1 MCGDD
6 NVKGYG
12 RQIEHLR
19 YASRQVGKRGGLRYV
34 SALVKTRRWV
44 DGLFLLALLGLA
56 LVWVGRAFLPGRVL
70 LPLDIVVQ
78 QWAPWQ
84 QPNQT
89 VTVHN
94 DMLTDVVNYI
104 YPVKAFMAEKVR
116 GGTLPLWNP
125 YVFTGYPFTYNTQ
138 AGLFYPLSLF
148 YYVLP
153 PVTAVDLTIT
163 SQLLLGLWFMFLYL
177 RRIRLGRLAALVG
190 AAAFMCNGLMVGWL
204 EWQVVH
210 AAVIWLPLCLYF
222 AERAAQKMEARSPKS
237 EVRSP
242 KSESQPPITHHASRI
257 THYGLPLTDL
267 ILLGVAFAMPWLGG
281 HWSWTVYASM
291 TTAVYLLFRLRIPT
305 AGWRW
310 LRRGGPGMGR
320 QLKVAVTA
328 VLLPLSIGL
337 GLSLI
342 QLLPAVHYLSQ
353 SNRKALSLAESMSQ
367 GLLNRGVVYVMPNF
381 FGNNTHQNW
390 WGPANS
396 NFAETVVYSSI
407 LVLLLSGLALWLRRD
422 FYSHFFAA
430 WGGVTLLWALGT
442 PAYLLLYP
450 LPPFNGIQPSRAAFL
465 VGFCLAVLA
474 ALAVDRLME
483 PTLERPRTLWRVSLT
498 LAGLL
503 VGITAV
509 YLFYYRADVLRTW
522 AYLQGQV
529 GWFIFFLAGSL
540 LLLGARLRGWLPPRL
555 FGLLVLGWIVAD
567 LYLFSHDYNTIGH
580 TADLYPDTAVTTY
593 LQQENEPYRI
603 ATPPVGPAFMPNT
616 NMLLGIANLS
626 GYEPGVL
633 QRISNLV
640 ALVEGTNPD
649 HFGRAIMLE
658 AALDS
663 PILDLLNV
671 KYIVTKNDY
680 WAAAPE
686 VGAAQP
692 DVTAWSALPVEQS
705 FTLNQ
710 AGLQRLDIA
719 WQRPSDASGTVT
731 ARILSANGLY
741 EFAHATLDVADLP
754 EEGWASFYFAPFPS
768 VWGRDFRFRVEAAG
782 ENGAVLAGLNQ
793 AGEAAFAAHYLPRPG
808 LVYEEGVTRV
818 YSNERYLPRAFVVH
832 EAQIVA
838 DEAAALAALA
848 QHQERLVEVVF
859 IELEGQSPPPDL
871 DTAVITP
878 AQATIQTYDLNRVE
892 IAVTTAAPG
901 FLVLADTYYPGWQAT
916 VDGVDTAVYR
926 ANSLLR
932 AVYVPAG
939 AHTVTFTYYPLDFM
953 VGAVI
958 SLLTLSLC
966 LSGLGYAFWQRR
978 TRHEKGSQILADGA
992 DKRSAAVND
1001 E

>member
-1 MCGDD
+1 M
-6 NVKGYG
+6 
-12 RQIEHLR
+12 H
-19 YASRQVGKRGGLRYV
+19 GLV
-34 SALVKTRRWV
+34 ALA
-44 DGLFLLALLGLA
+44 LLALAA
-56 LVWVGRAFLPGRVL
+56 LWVGEAFWPGRVL
-70 LPLDIVVQ
+70 LPLDIVAQ

-104 YPVKAFMAEKVR
+104 YPVKAFMGAQVR

-138 AGLFYPLSLF
+138 AGLFYPLSVF
-148 YYVLP
+148 YYLLP
-153 PVTAVDLTIT
+153 PVTAVDLTIA

-190 AAAFMCNGLMVGWL
+190 AAAFMFNGLIVGWL

-222 AERAAQKMEARSPKS
+222 AERAAQRMEIGRLGDWEIEGQSPNLPI
-237 EVRSP
+237 SP
-242 KSESQPPITHHASRI
+242 FPF
-257 THYGLPLTDL
+257 TDL

-281 HWSWTVYASM
+281 HWSWAVYASL
-291 TTAVYLLFRLRIPT
+291 TAVLYLVFRLSIVQD
-305 AGWRW
+305 GWRW
-310 LRRGGPGMGR
+310 LRRGGPDAGQR
-320 QLKVAVTA
+320 LKVTVTA

-367 GLLNRGVVYVMPNF
+367 GLLNRGVVYVVPNF

-407 LVLLLSGLALWLRRD
+407 LVLLLGGLALWLRRD

-442 PAYLLLYP
+442 PAYWLLYP
-450 LPPFNGIQPSRAAFL
+450 LPPFNGIQPSRAAFV
-465 VGFCLAVLA
+465 VGFCLAALA
-474 ALAVDRLME
+474 ALAVDRLMQ
-483 PTLERPRTLWRVSLT
+483 PILERPRTLWRVSLVI
-498 LAGLL
+498 AGLL

-509 YLFYYRADVLRTW
+509 YAFHYRADVLRTW
-522 AYLQGQV
+522 DYLQGQV
-529 GWFIFFLAGSL
+529 GWFIIFLAGSL

-567 LYLFSHDYNTIGH
+567 LYLFSHDYNTIGY
-580 TADLYPDTAVTTY
+580 TADLYPDTAVATY
-593 LQQENEPYRI
+593 LQQDTEPYRI
-603 ATPPVGPAFMPNT
+603 TTPPTGPAFMPNT

-649 HFGRAIMLE
+649 HFGRAIMVE
-658 AALDS
+658 TAPDS
-663 PILDLLNV
+663 PLLDLLNV
-671 KYIVTKNDY
+671 KYTVTKNDY

-686 VGAAQP
+686 VGASQP
-692 DVTAWSALPVEQS
+692 VVTTWAALPVEQS

-741 EFAHATLDVADLP
+741 EFAHTTLDVADLP

-768 VWGRDFRFRVEAAG
+768 VWGRDFRFRVESTG
-782 ENGAVLAGLNQ
+782 ESGAVMAGLNQ
-793 AGEAAFAAHYLPRPG
+793 AGEAAFTAHYLPRPG

-818 YSNERYLPRAFVVH
+818 YGNERYLPRAFVVH
-832 EAQIVA
+832 EGQLVA
-838 DEAAALAALA
+838 DESAALAALA
-848 QHQERLVEVVF
+848 QHQERLAEIVF
-859 IELEGQSPPPDL
+859 IELEGQPPPPDL
-871 DTAVITP
+871 GTAVTTP
-878 AQATIQTYDLNRVE
+878 AQAVIVSYELNRVE
-892 IAVTTAAPG
+892 IEATTEAPG
-901 FLVLADTYYPGWQAT
+901 FLVLSDTYYPGWRAT

-939 AHTVTFTYYPLDFM
+939 THTVTFTFRPADFM
-953 VGAVI
+953 AGAAI

-966 LSGLGYAFWQRR
+966 LLGAGYAIWQRR
-978 TRHEKGSQILADGA
+978 TRHMLPVTRVGHEK
-992 DKRSAAVND
+992 
-1001 E
+1001 